1 MLKTKDCRKK
11 EIEKDRKRYD
21 LIAISVTKPVV
32 FVQTKFS
39 PQYPTARG
47 ILGKWEIHSRSAQ
60 KRRETARGKVEVE
73 AIDGRRRRICSET
86 RAGWVRNVEEPK
98 EKRQSEMEKDPPITV
113 ALVFLPFKAEGNPRR
128 QSGIS
133 ISTQRPAVRYLRFS
147 RNYLTTKREGK
158 KDRRDV
164 RVTRYTSKVT

>member
-1 MLKTKDCRKK
+1 MLKTKDYRKR

-47 ILGKWEIHSRSAQ
+47 ILGKWEIHSRNAQ

-98 EKRQSEMEKDPPITV
+98 EKRQSEMEEDSNNSRPRIFYHSEPKGTHV
-113 ALVFLPFKAEGNPRR
+113 AKAESQSRR
-128 QSGIS
+128 GDLLYDICDFHE
-133 ISTQRPAVRYLRFS
+133 TV
-147 RNYLTTKREGK
+147 
-158 KDRRDV
+158 
-164 RVTRYTSKVT
+164 